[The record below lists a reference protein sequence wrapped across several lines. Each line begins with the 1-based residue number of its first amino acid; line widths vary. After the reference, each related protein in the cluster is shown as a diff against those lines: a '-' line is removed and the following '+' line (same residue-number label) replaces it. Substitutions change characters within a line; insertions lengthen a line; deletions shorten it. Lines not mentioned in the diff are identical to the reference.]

1 MVHLVI
7 IGANSNA
14 RDGLAG
20 GALGARVVLRRS
32 ADQSTVGGLRRA
44 SSLEDALGGGSGAS
58 GQVRGAGL
66 GGAAIGRAEVAG
78 DANDLLNVQ
87 LVRQAAIGLRVAVVG
102 GVGLNGSGGR
112 GVRGHHVDTADAR
125 GTLVLGHEDV
135 TLQTPGGAPGVLDD
149 PVVLAG
155 GGAVADS
162 EDTMV
167 QLGAA
172 SRLEDTGLVELEGG
186 LVSLDGDGDGLLG
199 DGSNEL
205 SLLVL
210 GDIGV
215 GGDLADD
222 LGSLGGLA
230 LVGASG
236 SVGVVGLAGDATVL
250 LDVLEGVVHQ
260 TTVAALVALGG
271 GAIHEVLLGEGDE
284 VLGGL
289 EVGTLERASGG
300 ERPARAALA
309 LVLDGGDG
317 TLGAPV
323 DITGVDLRE
332 GDLVADARGVE
343 GAEVGGL
350 ELSQGEISELV
361 HANGEGV
368 LASLGLSVVLVDV
381 VDVVLEDLEAQSL
394 LSSRVGLAEG
404 GLELGELGLHGGGG
418 RREGDGSK
426 CQDGDNGLHSGSR
439 AGK

>member
-309 LVLDGGDG
+309 LVLDGGDVA
-317 TLGAPV
+317 LGAPV
-323 DITGVDLRE
+323 DRGGVN
-332 GDLVADARGVE
+332 GVE
-343 GAEVGGL
+343 GDELVAVAGAVEGAQVDAL
-350 ELSQGEISELV
+350 ELGVGEVTELV
-361 HANGEGV
+361 HAKGV
-368 LASLGLSVVLVDV
+368 GDIGAGVVLVDV
-381 VDVVLEDLEAQSL
+381 GEVGVEDGQAGSLLLSREVDLVVLCLP
-394 LSSRVGLAEG
+394 GGEG
-404 GLELGELGLHGGGG
+404 GIGVQGNLDGGGG
-418 RREGDGSK
+418 RNQEGNDDS
-426 CQDGDNGLHSGSR
+426 GLHL
-439 AGK
+439 A